1 MLRLLKDIDIK
12 FMAIRRI
19 PIILSAILIVV
30 SLSSIIIKGFNYG
43 IDFSSGYIVQLKF
56 QNEISVSQI
65 DSRFSSNKINDLS
78 IQLYGSNKDIL
89 IKLKDEEIFQQKN
102 INNYLNEIFSDTTF
116 SISKLEYVGA
126 QVGSELRE
134 KGEWAMLIALFSIL
148 IYVAM
153 RFELIYG
160 LGAITAL
167 IHDVII
173 TLGFFSLFN
182 LTFDLSVLAA
192 ILAVIGYSLND
203 SIVVFDRIRENNI
216 TLRKLSILN
225 VLDKSIN
232 QTLSRTLVTSLT
244 TLLVIISLLI
254 FGGDSVSNFS
264 IAMLIGIIVGTYS
277 SIFVAST
284 SLSYFGITRPEES
297 K

>member
-1 MLRLLKDIDIK
+1 MFRIVKDLDIK
-12 FMAIRRI
+12 FMNIRRI
-19 PIILSAILIVV
+19 PLMISAFLIII
-30 SLSSIIIKGFNYG
+30 SLSSIGLKGFNFG

-56 QNEISVSQI
+56 DNQVTVADVQNKLYKNNLNDVSV
-65 DSRFSSNKINDLS
+65 
-78 IQLYGSNKDIL
+78 QLYGSNSEIL
-89 IKLKDEEIFQQKN
+89 IKLRDEELFKKTN
-102 INNYLNEIFSDTTF
+102 INNYINETFKSDAFIIT
-116 SISKLEYVGA
+116 KLEYVGA
-126 QVGSELRE
+126 QVGSELRD

-148 IYVAM
+148 IYVAL

-160 LGAITAL
+160 LGAISAL
-167 IHDVII
+167 VHDVII
-173 TLGFFSLFN
+173 TLGVFSFFN

-216 TLRKLSILN
+216 ILRKLSIFD

-254 FGGDSVSNFS
+254 FGGNAVENFS

-277 SIFVAST
+277 SIFIASI
-284 SLSYFGITRPEES
+284 SLSYFGITRPEEN
-297 K
+297 

>member
-1 MLRLLKDIDIK
+1 MFRIIKDLDIK
-12 FMAIRRI
+12 FMNMTKF
-19 PIILSAILIVV
+19 PLIISSLLLVISLLSI
-30 SLSSIIIKGFNYG
+30 SIKGFNFG

-56 QNEISVSQI
+56 DNQVTVFKVQEKLSSSGLS
-65 DSRFSSNKINDLS
+65 DSTV
-78 IQLYGSNKDIL
+78 QLYGSSNDVL
-89 IKLKDEEIFQQKN
+89 IKLKDEKIFEKIN
-102 INNYLNEIFSDTTF
+102 INNQLIKIFKDEQFEIV
-116 SISKLEYVGA
+116 KLEYVGA
-126 QVGSELRE
+126 QVGGELRE

-173 TLGFFSLFN
+173 TLGVFSLFH

-203 SIVVFDRIRENNI
+203 SIVVFDRVRENNI
-216 TLRKLSILN
+216 ILRKMTILD
-225 VLDKSIN
+225 VLNKSIN

-254 FGGDSVSNFS
+254 FGGDAVKNFS
-264 IAMLIGIIVGTYS
+264 IAMLLGIIIGTYS
-277 SIFVAST
+277 SIFIAST
-284 SLSYFGITRPEES
+284 SLSYFGIERPKQS
-297 K
+297 

>member
-1 MLRLLKDIDIK
+1 MLRLIKDIDIK
-12 FMAIRRI
+12 FMAIRRM
-19 PIILSAILIVV
+19 PIFI
-30 SLSSIIIKGFNYG
+30 SSILLIICLASIVIKGFNFG

-56 QNEISVSQI
+56 DKQISIVNI
-65 DSRFSSNKINDLS
+65 ENKFSESNIEDVTV
-78 IQLYGSNKDIL
+78 QLYGSSKDVL
-89 IKLKDEEIFQQKN
+89 IKLKDEEIFKKNN
-102 INNYLNEIFSDTTF
+102 INNFLNDTFSDESFT
-116 SISKLEYVGA
+116 ISKLEYVGA

-148 IYVAM
+148 IYVAI

-173 TLGFFSLFN
+173 TLGVFSLFE

-203 SIVVFDRIRENNI
+203 SIVVFDRIRENNVI
-216 TLRKLSILN
+216 LRKLSILD

-254 FGGDSVSNFS
+254 FGGDAVKNFS
-264 IAMLIGIIVGTYS
+264 IAMFIGIIVGTYS

-284 SLSYFGITRPEES
+284 SLSYFGIQRPEDS
-297 K
+297 

>member
-1 MLRLLKDIDIK
+1 MLRIAKDLDIK
-12 FMAIRRI
+12 FMSIRRI
-19 PIILSAILIVV
+19 PLMISAFLIII
-30 SLSSIIIKGFNYG
+30 SLSSIGLKGFNFG

-56 QNEISVSQI
+56 DNQVTVADVQNKLYENNLNDVSV
-65 DSRFSSNKINDLS
+65 
-78 IQLYGSNKDIL
+78 QLYGSNSEIL
-89 IKLKDEEIFQQKN
+89 IKLRDEELFKKTN
-102 INNYLNEIFSDTTF
+102 INNYINETFKSDAFIIT
-116 SISKLEYVGA
+116 KLEYVGA
-126 QVGSELRE
+126 QVGSELRD

-148 IYVAM
+148 IYVAL

-160 LGAITAL
+160 LGAISAL
-167 IHDVII
+167 VHDVII
-173 TLGFFSLFN
+173 TLGVFSFFN

-216 TLRKLSILN
+216 ILRKLSIFD

-254 FGGDSVSNFS
+254 FGGNAVENFS

-277 SIFVAST
+277 SIFIASI

-297 K
+297 

>member
-1 MLRLLKDIDIK
+1 MLRLIKDIDIK
-12 FMAIRRI
+12 FMAIRKI
-19 PIILSAILIVV
+19 PMF
-30 SLSSIIIKGFNYG
+30 LSSILLIICLASIILKGFNFG

-56 QNEISVSQI
+56 DKQISIVNI
-65 DSRFSSNKINDLS
+65 ENKFSESNIEDVTV
-78 IQLYGSNKDIL
+78 QLYGSSKDVL
-89 IKLKDEEIFQQKN
+89 IKLKDEEIFKKNN
-102 INNYLNEIFSDTTF
+102 INNFLNDTFSDESFT
-116 SISKLEYVGA
+116 ISKLEYVGA

-148 IYVAM
+148 IYVAI

-173 TLGFFSLFN
+173 TLGVFSIFE

-216 TLRKLSILN
+216 ILRKLSILD

-254 FGGDSVSNFS
+254 FGGDAVKNFS
-264 IAMLIGIIVGTYS
+264 IAMFIGIIVGTYS

-284 SLSYFGITRPEES
+284 SLSYFGIQRPEDN
-297 K
+297 

>member
-1 MLRLLKDIDIK
+1 MLRLIKNMDIR
-12 FMAIRRI
+12 FMAIRKI
-19 PIILSAILIVV
+19 PIFLSTLLVVISILSFIF
-30 SLSSIIIKGFNYG
+30 KGFNFG

-56 QNEISVSQI
+56 DEQVSIVNIENKFSESNI
-65 DSRFSSNKINDLS
+65 DDVTV
-78 IQLYGSNKDIL
+78 QLYGSSKDVL
-89 IKLKDEEIFQQKN
+89 IKLKDEEAFKKNN
-102 INNYLNEIFSDTTF
+102 INNFINDIFSDKSFT
-116 SISKLEYVGA
+116 ISKLEYVGA

-148 IYVAM
+148 IYVAL
-153 RFELIYG
+153 RFEIIYG

-167 IHDVII
+167 VHDVII
-173 TLGFFSLFN
+173 TLGVFSIFD

-192 ILAVIGYSLND
+192 VLAVIGYSLND

-216 TLRKLSILN
+216 ILRKLSILD

-244 TLLVIISLLI
+244 TLFVIISLLI
-254 FGGDSVSNFS
+254 FGGDAVRNFS
-264 IAMLIGIIVGTYS
+264 IAMFIGIIVGTYS

-284 SLSYFGITRPEES
+284 SLSYFGIQRPEEN
-297 K
+297 

>member
-1 MLRLLKDIDIK
+1 MLRLIKDIDIK

-19 PIILSAILIVV
+19 PMF
-30 SLSSIIIKGFNYG
+30 LSSILVVICLASIILKGFNFG

-56 QNEISVSQI
+56 DKQISIVNI
-65 DSRFSSNKINDLS
+65 ENKFSESNIEDVTV
-78 IQLYGSNKDIL
+78 QLYGSSKDVL
-89 IKLKDEEIFQQKN
+89 IKLKDEEIFKKNN
-102 INNYLNEIFSDTTF
+102 INNFLNDTF
-116 SISKLEYVGA
+116 SNESFTISKLDYVGA

-173 TLGFFSLFN
+173 TLGVFSLFE

-216 TLRKLSILN
+216 ILRKLSILD

-254 FGGDSVSNFS
+254 FGGDAVKNFS
-264 IAMLIGIIVGTYS
+264 IAMFIGIIIGTYS
-277 SIFVAST
+277 SIFVASS
-284 SLSYFGITRPEES
+284 SLSYFGIQRPEDS
-297 K
+297 

>member
-1 MLRLLKDIDIK
+1 MLRFIKDIDIK

-19 PIILSAILIVV
+19 PLFI
-30 SLSSIIIKGFNYG
+30 SSILVIISLTSIALKGFNFG

-56 QNEISVSQI
+56 DKQISIVDIEKKFS
-65 DSRFSSNKINDLS
+65 DSNIEDVTV
-78 IQLYGSNKDIL
+78 QLYGSSKDVL
-89 IKLKDEEIFQQKN
+89 IKLKDEEIFKKNN
-102 INNYLNEIFSDTTF
+102 INNFLKDTFSDESFT
-116 SISKLEYVGA
+116 IAKLEYVGA

-153 RFELIYG
+153 RFELIFG

-173 TLGFFSLFN
+173 TLGVFSLFE

-216 TLRKLSILN
+216 ILRKLSILD

-254 FGGDSVSNFS
+254 FGGDAVKNFS
-264 IAMLIGIIVGTYS
+264 IAMFIGIIVGTYS

-284 SLSYFGITRPEES
+284 SLSYFGIQRPQDS
-297 K
+297 

>member
-1 MLRLLKDIDIK
+1 MLRILKNTDIK
-12 FMAIRRI
+12 FMSLKKI
-19 PIILSAILIVV
+19 PVA
-30 SLSSIIIKGFNYG
+30 LSSILLVISLLSIIFKGFNFG

-56 QNEISVSQI
+56 NQQISVLDIQNKFSQNNI
-65 DSRFSSNKINDLS
+65 DDVSV
-78 IQLYGSNKDIL
+78 QLYGSSKDIL
-89 IKLKDEEIFQQKN
+89 LKLKDDKLFQQKN
-102 INNYLNEIFSDTTF
+102 INNYLNEIFADNTF
-116 SISKLEYVGA
+116 TISKLEYVGS

-173 TLGFFSLFN
+173 TLGIFSFFD

-192 ILAVIGYSLND
+192 VLAVIGYSLND

-216 TLRKLSILN
+216 VLRKLSIVD

-244 TLLVIISLLI
+244 TLLVIFSLLI
-254 FGGDSVSNFS
+254 FGGDAVRNFS
-264 IAMLIGIIVGTYS
+264 IAMFIGIVVGTYS
-277 SIFVAST
+277 SIFVASV
-284 SLSYFGITRPEES
+284 SLSYFGIKRPEES
-297 K
+297 

>member
-1 MLRLLKDIDIK
+1 MLRLIKDIDIK
-12 FMAIRRI
+12 FMAIRRM
-19 PIILSAILIVV
+19 PIFV
-30 SLSSIIIKGFNYG
+30 SSILLIICLASIVIKGFNFG

-56 QNEISVSQI
+56 DKQISIVNI
-65 DSRFSSNKINDLS
+65 ENKFSESNIEDVTV
-78 IQLYGSNKDIL
+78 QLYGSSKDVL
-89 IKLKDEEIFQQKN
+89 IKLKDEEIFKKNN
-102 INNYLNEIFSDTTF
+102 INNFLNDIFSDESFT
-116 SISKLEYVGA
+116 ISKLEYVGA
-126 QVGSELRE
+126 QVGTELRE

-148 IYVAM
+148 IYVAI

-173 TLGFFSLFN
+173 TLGVFSLFE

-216 TLRKLSILN
+216 ILRKLSILD

-254 FGGDSVSNFS
+254 FGGDAVKNFS
-264 IAMLIGIIVGTYS
+264 IAMFIGIIVGTYS

-284 SLSYFGITRPEES
+284 SLSYFGIQRPEDS
-297 K
+297 

>member
-1 MLRLLKDIDIK
+1 MFRIVKDLDIK
-12 FMAIRRI
+12 FMNIRRI
-19 PIILSAILIVV
+19 PLMISAFL
-30 SLSSIIIKGFNYG
+30 IIISLLSIGLKGFNFG

-56 QNEISVSQI
+56 DNQVTVADVQNKLYKNNLNDVSV
-65 DSRFSSNKINDLS
+65 
-78 IQLYGSNKDIL
+78 QLYGSSSEIL
-89 IKLKDEEIFQQKN
+89 IKLRDEEIFKKIN
-102 INNYLNEIFSDTTF
+102 INNYINETFKSDAFIIT
-116 SISKLEYVGA
+116 KLEYVGA
-126 QVGSELRE
+126 QVGSELRD

-148 IYVAM
+148 IYVAL

-160 LGAITAL
+160 LGAISAL
-167 IHDVII
+167 VHDVII
-173 TLGFFSLFN
+173 TLGVFSFFN

-216 TLRKLSILN
+216 ILRKLSIFD

-254 FGGDSVSNFS
+254 FGGNAVENFS

-277 SIFVAST
+277 SIFIAST
-284 SLSYFGITRPEES
+284 SLSYFGITRPEEN
-297 K
+297 

>member
-1 MLRLLKDIDIK
+1 MFRIVKDLDIK
-12 FMAIRRI
+12 FMSIRRI
-19 PIILSAILIVV
+19 PLMISAFL
-30 SLSSIIIKGFNYG
+30 IIISLYSIGLKGFNFG

-56 QNEISVSQI
+56 DNQVTVADVQNKLYKNNLNDVSV
-65 DSRFSSNKINDLS
+65 
-78 IQLYGSNKDIL
+78 QLYGSSSEIL
-89 IKLKDEEIFQQKN
+89 IKLRDEEIFKKIN
-102 INNYLNEIFSDTTF
+102 INNYINETFKSDAFIIT
-116 SISKLEYVGA
+116 KLEYVGA
-126 QVGSELRE
+126 QVGSELRD

-148 IYVAM
+148 IYVAL

-160 LGAITAL
+160 LGAISAL
-167 IHDVII
+167 VHDVII
-173 TLGFFSLFN
+173 TLGVFSFFN

-216 TLRKLSILN
+216 ILRKLSIFD

-254 FGGDSVSNFS
+254 FGGNAVENFS

-277 SIFVAST
+277 SIFIASI

-297 K
+297 

>member
-1 MLRLLKDIDIK
+1 MLRIAKDLDIK
-12 FMAIRRI
+12 FMSIRRI
-19 PIILSAILIVV
+19 PLMISAFLIII
-30 SLSSIIIKGFNYG
+30 SLSSIGLKGFNFG

-56 QNEISVSQI
+56 DNQVTVADVQNKLYKNNLNDVSV
-65 DSRFSSNKINDLS
+65 
-78 IQLYGSNKDIL
+78 QLYGSNSEIL
-89 IKLKDEEIFQQKN
+89 IKLRDEELFKKTN
-102 INNYLNEIFSDTTF
+102 INNYINETFKSDAFIIT
-116 SISKLEYVGA
+116 KLEYVGA
-126 QVGSELRE
+126 QVGSELRD

-148 IYVAM
+148 IYVAL

-160 LGAITAL
+160 LGAISAL
-167 IHDVII
+167 VHDVII
-173 TLGFFSLFN
+173 TLGVFSFFN

-216 TLRKLSILN
+216 ILRKLSIFD

-254 FGGDSVSNFS
+254 FGGNAVENFS

-277 SIFVAST
+277 SIFIAST
-284 SLSYFGITRPEES
+284 SLSYFGITRPEEN
-297 K
+297 

>member
-1 MLRLLKDIDIK
+1 MLRILKSTDIK
-12 FMAIRRI
+12 FMSLKKI
-19 PIILSAILIVV
+19 PVT
-30 SLSSIIIKGFNYG
+30 LSSILLVISLFSIIFKGFNFG

-56 QNEISVSQI
+56 NEQISVLDIQNKFSQNNI
-65 DSRFSSNKINDLS
+65 DDVSV
-78 IQLYGSNKDIL
+78 QLYGSSKDIL
-89 IKLKDEEIFQQKN
+89 LKFKDDELFQQKN
-102 INNYLNEIFSDTTF
+102 INNHLNEIFTDNTF
-116 SISKLEYVGA
+116 TISKLEYVGS

-173 TLGFFSLFN
+173 TLGIFSFFD

-192 ILAVIGYSLND
+192 VLAVIGYSLND

-216 TLRKLSILN
+216 VLRKLSIVD

-244 TLLVIISLLI
+244 TLLVIFSLLI
-254 FGGDSVSNFS
+254 IGGDAVRNFS
-264 IAMLIGIIVGTYS
+264 IAMFIGIVVGTYS
-277 SIFVAST
+277 SIFVASA
-284 SLSYFGITRPEES
+284 SLSYFGIKRPEES
-297 K
+297 

>member
-1 MLRLLKDIDIK
+1 MLRLIKDIDIK
-12 FMAIRRI
+12 FMAIRRMPI
-19 PIILSAILIVV
+19 FISSILLIICLASIIL
-30 SLSSIIIKGFNYG
+30 KGFNFG

-56 QNEISVSQI
+56 DKQISIVNI
-65 DSRFSSNKINDLS
+65 ENKFSESNIEDVTV
-78 IQLYGSNKDIL
+78 QLYGSSKDVL
-89 IKLKDEEIFQQKN
+89 IKLKDEEIFKKNN
-102 INNYLNEIFSDTTF
+102 INNFLNDIFSDESFT
-116 SISKLEYVGA
+116 ISKLEYVGA

-148 IYVAM
+148 IYVAI

-173 TLGFFSLFN
+173 TLGVFSLFE

-216 TLRKLSILN
+216 ILRKLSILD

-254 FGGDSVSNFS
+254 FGGDAVKNFS
-264 IAMLIGIIVGTYS
+264 IAMFIGIIVGTYS

-284 SLSYFGITRPEES
+284 SLSYFGIQRPEDS
-297 K
+297 

>member
-1 MLRLLKDIDIK
+1 MLRLIKDIDIK
-12 FMAIRRI
+12 FMAIRRM
-19 PIILSAILIVV
+19 PILI
-30 SLSSIIIKGFNYG
+30 SSILLIICLASIVIKGFNFG

-56 QNEISVSQI
+56 DKQISIVNI
-65 DSRFSSNKINDLS
+65 ENKFSESNIEDVTV
-78 IQLYGSNKDIL
+78 QLYGSSKDVL
-89 IKLKDEEIFQQKN
+89 IKLKDEEIFKKNN
-102 INNYLNEIFSDTTF
+102 INNFLNDIFSDESFT
-116 SISKLEYVGA
+116 ISKLEYVGA

-148 IYVAM
+148 IYVAI

-173 TLGFFSLFN
+173 TLGVFSLFE

-216 TLRKLSILN
+216 ILRKLSILD

-254 FGGDSVSNFS
+254 FGGDAVKNFS
-264 IAMLIGIIVGTYS
+264 IAMFIGIIVGTYS

-284 SLSYFGITRPEES
+284 SLSYFGIQRPEDS
-297 K
+297 

>member
-1 MLRLLKDIDIK
+1 MLRLIKDIDIK
-12 FMAIRRI
+12 FMAIRRM
-19 PIILSAILIVV
+19 PMF
-30 SLSSIIIKGFNYG
+30 LSSILLIICLASIILKGFNFG

-56 QNEISVSQI
+56 DKQISIVNI
-65 DSRFSSNKINDLS
+65 ENKFSESNIEDVT
-78 IQLYGSNKDIL
+78 IQLYGSSKDVL
-89 IKLKDEEIFQQKN
+89 IKLKDEEIFKKNN
-102 INNYLNEIFSDTTF
+102 INNFLNDTFSDESFT
-116 SISKLEYVGA
+116 ISKLEYVGA

-148 IYVAM
+148 IYVAI

-173 TLGFFSLFN
+173 TLGVFSLFE

-216 TLRKLSILN
+216 ILRKLSILD

-254 FGGDSVSNFS
+254 FGGDAVKNFS
-264 IAMLIGIIVGTYS
+264 IAMFIGIIVGTYS

-284 SLSYFGITRPEES
+284 SLSYFGIQRPEDT
-297 K
+297 

>member
-1 MLRLLKDIDIK
+1 MLRLIKDIDIK
-12 FMAIRRI
+12 FMAIRKM
-19 PIILSAILIVV
+19 PMF
-30 SLSSIIIKGFNYG
+30 LSSILLIICLASIILKGFNFG

-56 QNEISVSQI
+56 DKQISIVDI
-65 DSRFSSNKINDLS
+65 ENKFSESNIEDVTV
-78 IQLYGSNKDIL
+78 QLYGSSKDVL
-89 IKLKDEEIFQQKN
+89 IKLKDEEIFKNNN
-102 INNYLNEIFSDTTF
+102 INNFLNDTFSDESFT
-116 SISKLEYVGA
+116 ISKLEYVGA

-148 IYVAM
+148 IYVAI

-173 TLGFFSLFN
+173 TLGVFSLFE

-216 TLRKLSILN
+216 ILRKLSILD

-254 FGGDSVSNFS
+254 FGGDAVKNFS
-264 IAMLIGIIVGTYS
+264 IAMFIGIIVGTYS

-284 SLSYFGITRPEES
+284 SLSYFGIQRPEDN
-297 K
+297 

>member
-1 MLRLLKDIDIK
+1 MLRLIKDIDIK

-19 PIILSAILIVV
+19 PMF
-30 SLSSIIIKGFNYG
+30 LSSILVVICLASILLKGFNFG

-56 QNEISVSQI
+56 DEQISIVNI
-65 DSRFSSNKINDLS
+65 ENKFSESNIEDVTV
-78 IQLYGSNKDIL
+78 QLYGSSKDVL
-89 IKLKDEEIFQQKN
+89 IKLKDEEIFKKNN
-102 INNYLNEIFSDTTF
+102 INNFLNDTFSDESFT
-116 SISKLEYVGA
+116 ISKLEYVGA

-148 IYVAM
+148 IYVAI

-173 TLGFFSLFN
+173 TLGVFSLFE

-216 TLRKLSILN
+216 ILRKLSILD

-254 FGGDSVSNFS
+254 FGGDAVKNFS
-264 IAMLIGIIVGTYS
+264 IAMFIGIIVGTYS

-284 SLSYFGITRPEES
+284 SLSYFGIQRPEDS
-297 K
+297 

>member
-1 MLRLLKDIDIK
+1 MLRLIKDIDIK

-19 PIILSAILIVV
+19 PIF
-30 SLSSIIIKGFNYG
+30 LSSILVIICLVSILLKGFNFG

-56 QNEISVSQI
+56 DKQISIVNI
-65 DSRFSSNKINDLS
+65 ENKFSESNIKDVTV
-78 IQLYGSNKDIL
+78 QLYGSSKDVL
-89 IKLKDEEIFQQKN
+89 IKLKDEEIFKKNN
-102 INNYLNEIFSDTTF
+102 INNFLNETFSDKSFT
-116 SISKLEYVGA
+116 ISKLEYVGA

-148 IYVAM
+148 IYVAI

-173 TLGFFSLFN
+173 TLGVFSLFE

-216 TLRKLSILN
+216 ILRKLSILD

-254 FGGDSVSNFS
+254 FGGDAVKNFS
-264 IAMLIGIIVGTYS
+264 IAMFIGIIVGTYS

-284 SLSYFGITRPEES
+284 SLSYFGIQRPEDS
-297 K
+297 

>member
-1 MLRLLKDIDIK
+1 
-12 FMAIRRI
+12 
-19 PIILSAILIVV
+19 
-30 SLSSIIIKGFNYG
+30 
-43 IDFSSGYIVQLKF
+43 
-56 QNEISVSQI
+56 
-65 DSRFSSNKINDLS
+65 
-78 IQLYGSNKDIL
+78 
-89 IKLKDEEIFQQKN
+89 
-102 INNYLNEIFSDTTF
+102 
-116 SISKLEYVGA
+116 
-126 QVGSELRE
+126 
-134 KGEWAMLIALFSIL
+134 MLIALFSIL
-148 IYVAM
+148 IYVAI

-173 TLGFFSLFN
+173 TLGVFSLFE

-216 TLRKLSILN
+216 ILRKLSILE

-254 FGGDSVSNFS
+254 FGGDAVKNFS
-264 IAMLIGIIVGTYS
+264 IAMFIGIIVGTYS

-284 SLSYFGITRPEES
+284 SLSYFGIQRPEDS
-297 K
+297 

>member
-1 MLRLLKDIDIK
+1 MLRLIKDIDIK
-12 FMAIRRI
+12 FMAIRRM
-19 PIILSAILIVV
+19 PIFI
-30 SLSSIIIKGFNYG
+30 SSILLIICLASIVIKGFNFG

-56 QNEISVSQI
+56 DKQISIVNI
-65 DSRFSSNKINDLS
+65 ENKFSESNIEDVTV
-78 IQLYGSNKDIL
+78 QLYGSSKDVL
-89 IKLKDEEIFQQKN
+89 IKLKDEEIFKKNN
-102 INNYLNEIFSDTTF
+102 INNFLNDTFSDESFT
-116 SISKLEYVGA
+116 ISKLEYVGA

-148 IYVAM
+148 IYVAI

-167 IHDVII
+167 VHDVII
-173 TLGFFSLFN
+173 TLGVFSLFE

-216 TLRKLSILN
+216 ILRKLSILD

-254 FGGDSVSNFS
+254 FGGDAVKNFS
-264 IAMLIGIIVGTYS
+264 IAMFIGIIVGTYS

-284 SLSYFGITRPEES
+284 SLSYFGIQRPEDS
-297 K
+297 

>member
-1 MLRLLKDIDIK
+1 MLRLIKDIDIK

-19 PIILSAILIVV
+19 PMF
-30 SLSSIIIKGFNYG
+30 LSSILVVICLASILLKGFNFG

-56 QNEISVSQI
+56 DKQISIVNI
-65 DSRFSSNKINDLS
+65 ENKFSESNIEDVTV
-78 IQLYGSNKDIL
+78 QLYGSSKDVL
-89 IKLKDEEIFQQKN
+89 IKLKDEEIFKKNN
-102 INNYLNEIFSDTTF
+102 INNFLNDKFSDESFT
-116 SISKLEYVGA
+116 ISNLEYVGA

-148 IYVAM
+148 IYVAI

-173 TLGFFSLFN
+173 TLGVFSLFE

-216 TLRKLSILN
+216 ILRKLSILD

-254 FGGDSVSNFS
+254 FGGDAVKNFS
-264 IAMLIGIIVGTYS
+264 IAMFIGIIVGTYS

-284 SLSYFGITRPEES
+284 SLSYFGIQRPEDS
-297 K
+297 

>member
-1 MLRLLKDIDIK
+1 MFRIVKDLDIK
-12 FMAIRRI
+12 FMNIRKI
-19 PIILSAILIVV
+19 PLMISAFL
-30 SLSSIIIKGFNYG
+30 IIISLLSIGLKGFNFG

-56 QNEISVSQI
+56 DNQVTVADVQNKLYKNNLNDVSV
-65 DSRFSSNKINDLS
+65 
-78 IQLYGSNKDIL
+78 QLYGSSSEIL
-89 IKLKDEEIFQQKN
+89 IKLRDEEIFKKIY
-102 INNYLNEIFSDTTF
+102 INNYINETFKSDAFIIT
-116 SISKLEYVGA
+116 KLEYVGA
-126 QVGSELRE
+126 QVGSELRD

-148 IYVAM
+148 IYVAL

-160 LGAITAL
+160 LGAISAL
-167 IHDVII
+167 VHDVII
-173 TLGFFSLFN
+173 TLGVFSFFN

-216 TLRKLSILN
+216 ILRKLSIFD

-254 FGGDSVSNFS
+254 FGGNAVENFS

-277 SIFVAST
+277 SIFIASI
-284 SLSYFGITRPEES
+284 SLSYFGITRHEES
-297 K
+297 

>member
-1 MLRLLKDIDIK
+1 MLRLIKDIDIK
-12 FMAIRRI
+12 FMAIRRM
-19 PIILSAILIVV
+19 PMF
-30 SLSSIIIKGFNYG
+30 LSSILVIICLASIILKGFNFG

-56 QNEISVSQI
+56 DEQISIVNI
-65 DSRFSSNKINDLS
+65 ENKFSESNIEDVTV
-78 IQLYGSNKDIL
+78 QLYGSSKDVL
-89 IKLKDEEIFQQKN
+89 IKLKDEEIFKKNN
-102 INNYLNEIFSDTTF
+102 INNFLNDIFSDESFT
-116 SISKLEYVGA
+116 ISKLEYVGA

-148 IYVAM
+148 IYVAI

-173 TLGFFSLFN
+173 TLGVFSIFG

-216 TLRKLSILN
+216 ILRKLSILD

-254 FGGDSVSNFS
+254 FGGDAVKNFS
-264 IAMLIGIIVGTYS
+264 IAMFIGIIIGTYS

-284 SLSYFGITRPEES
+284 SLSYFGIQRPEDS
-297 K
+297 

>member
-1 MLRLLKDIDIK
+1 MLRLIKDIDIK
-12 FMAIRRI
+12 FMAIRRM
-19 PIILSAILIVV
+19 PMFLSSVLLIICLA
-30 SLSSIIIKGFNYG
+30 SIIIKGFNFG

-56 QNEISVSQI
+56 DKQISIVNI
-65 DSRFSSNKINDLS
+65 ENKFSESNIEDVTV
-78 IQLYGSNKDIL
+78 QLYGSSKDVL
-89 IKLKDEEIFQQKN
+89 IKLKDEEIFKKNN
-102 INNYLNEIFSDTTF
+102 INNFLNETFSDNSFT
-116 SISKLEYVGA
+116 ISKLEYVGA

-148 IYVAM
+148 IYVAI

-173 TLGFFSLFN
+173 TLGVFSLFE

-216 TLRKLSILN
+216 ILRKLSILD

-254 FGGDSVSNFS
+254 FGGDAVKNFS
-264 IAMLIGIIVGTYS
+264 IAMFIGIIVGTYS

-284 SLSYFGITRPEES
+284 SLSYFGIQRPEDN
-297 K
+297 

>member
-1 MLRLLKDIDIK
+1 MFRIVKDLDIK
-12 FMAIRRI
+12 FMNIRRI
-19 PIILSAILIVV
+19 PLMISAFLIII
-30 SLSSIIIKGFNYG
+30 SLSSIGLKGFNFC

-56 QNEISVSQI
+56 DNQVTVADVQNKLYKNNLNDVSV
-65 DSRFSSNKINDLS
+65 
-78 IQLYGSNKDIL
+78 QLYGSNSEIL
-89 IKLKDEEIFQQKN
+89 IKLRDEELFKKTN
-102 INNYLNEIFSDTTF
+102 INNYINETFKSDAFIIT
-116 SISKLEYVGA
+116 KLEYVGA
-126 QVGSELRE
+126 QVGSELRD

-148 IYVAM
+148 IYVAL

-160 LGAITAL
+160 LGAISAL
-167 IHDVII
+167 VHDVII
-173 TLGFFSLFN
+173 TLGVFSFFN

-216 TLRKLSILN
+216 ILRKLSIFD

-254 FGGDSVSNFS
+254 FGGNAVENFS
-264 IAMLIGIIVGTYS
+264 IAMLIGIIVVTYS
-277 SIFVAST
+277 SIFIAST
-284 SLSYFGITRPEES
+284 SLSYFGITRPEEN
-297 K
+297 

>member
-1 MLRLLKDIDIK
+1 MLRLIKDIDIS
-12 FMAIRRI
+12 FMAFRKI
-19 PIILSAILIVV
+19 PIYISSLLILISILSFTL
-30 SLSSIIIKGFNYG
+30 KGFNYG

-56 QNEISVSQI
+56 DKQVSIANIENKFVESNI
-65 DSRFSSNKINDLS
+65 DDVTV
-78 IQLYGSNKDIL
+78 QLYGSSKDVL
-89 IKLKDEEIFQQKN
+89 IKLKDEEIFKKNN
-102 INNYLNEIFSDTTF
+102 INNFLKNIFSDMNFT
-116 SISKLEYVGA
+116 ISKLEYVGA

-148 IYVAM
+148 IYVAL
-153 RFELIYG
+153 RFEIIYG

-173 TLGFFSLFN
+173 TLGVFSLFD

-216 TLRKLSILN
+216 ILRKLSILD

-244 TLLVIISLLI
+244 TLFVIISLLI
-254 FGGDSVSNFS
+254 FGGDAVKNFS
-264 IAMLIGIIVGTYS
+264 IAMLIGIVIGTYS

-284 SLSYFGITRPEES
+284 SLSYFGIQRPEES
-297 K
+297 

>member
-1 MLRLLKDIDIK
+1 MLRLIKDIDIK
-12 FMAIRRI
+12 FMAIRRM
-19 PIILSAILIVV
+19 PIFI
-30 SLSSIIIKGFNYG
+30 SSILLIICLASIVIKGFNFG

-56 QNEISVSQI
+56 DNQISIVNI
-65 DSRFSSNKINDLS
+65 ENKFSESNIEDVTV
-78 IQLYGSNKDIL
+78 QLYGSSKDVL
-89 IKLKDEEIFQQKN
+89 IKLKDEEIFKKNN
-102 INNYLNEIFSDTTF
+102 INNFLNDIFSDESFT
-116 SISKLEYVGA
+116 ISKLEYVGA

-148 IYVAM
+148 IYVAI

-173 TLGFFSLFN
+173 TLGVFSLFE

-216 TLRKLSILN
+216 ILRKLSILD

-254 FGGDSVSNFS
+254 FGGDAVKNFS
-264 IAMLIGIIVGTYS
+264 IAMFIGIIVGTYS

-284 SLSYFGITRPEES
+284 SLSYFGIQRPEDS
-297 K
+297 

>member
-1 MLRLLKDIDIK
+1 M
-12 FMAIRRI
+12 
-19 PIILSAILIVV
+19 
-30 SLSSIIIKGFNYG
+30 
-43 IDFSSGYIVQLKF
+43 
-56 QNEISVSQI
+56 
-65 DSRFSSNKINDLS
+65 
-78 IQLYGSNKDIL
+78 
-89 IKLKDEEIFQQKN
+89 KDEEIFKKNN
-102 INNYLNEIFSDTTF
+102 INNFLNDTFSDESFT
-116 SISKLEYVGA
+116 ISKLEYVGA

-148 IYVAM
+148 IYVAI

-173 TLGFFSLFN
+173 TLGVFSLFE

-216 TLRKLSILN
+216 ILRKLSILD

-254 FGGDSVSNFS
+254 FGGDAVKNFS
-264 IAMLIGIIVGTYS
+264 IAMFIGIIIGTYS

-284 SLSYFGITRPEES
+284 SLSYFGIQRPEDS
-297 K
+297 

>member
-1 MLRLLKDIDIK
+1 MN
-12 FMAIRRI
+12 IRRI
-19 PIILSAILIVV
+19 PIIISTLLIII
-30 SLSSIIIKGFNYG
+30 SLSSMIFKGFNFG

-56 QNEISVSQI
+56 EEPTSVLNI
-65 DSRFSSNKINDLS
+65 EKRFFDNNIEDVTV
-78 IQLYGSNKDIL
+78 QLYGSSKDVL
-89 IKLKDEEIFQQKN
+89 IKLKDEDIFKKDN
-102 INNYLNEIFSDTTF
+102 INNFLSNIFANSEYT
-116 SISKLEYVGA
+116 ISKLEYVGA

-148 IYVAM
+148 IYVAI

-173 TLGFFSLFN
+173 TLGFFSLFS

-216 TLRKLSILN
+216 VLRKLSIFDVLN
-225 VLDKSIN
+225 KSIN

-244 TLLVIISLLI
+244 TLLVIISLLL
-254 FGGDSVSNFS
+254 FGGDAVKNFS
-264 IAMLIGIIVGTYS
+264 IAMFIGIIIGTYS
-277 SIFVAST
+277 SIFVASS
-284 SLSYFGITRPEES
+284 SLSYFGIKRPEES
-297 K
+297 

>member
-1 MLRLLKDIDIK
+1 MFRIVKDLDIK
-12 FMAIRRI
+12 FMSIRRI
-19 PIILSAILIVV
+19 PLMISAFLIII
-30 SLSSIIIKGFNYG
+30 SLSSIGLKGFNFG

-56 QNEISVSQI
+56 DNQVTVADVQNKLYENNLNDVSV
-65 DSRFSSNKINDLS
+65 
-78 IQLYGSNKDIL
+78 QLYGSNSEIL
-89 IKLKDEEIFQQKN
+89 IKLRDEELFKKTN
-102 INNYLNEIFSDTTF
+102 INNYINETFKSDTFIIT
-116 SISKLEYVGA
+116 KLEYVGA
-126 QVGSELRE
+126 QVGSELRD

-148 IYVAM
+148 IYVAL

-160 LGAITAL
+160 LGAISAL
-167 IHDVII
+167 VHDVII
-173 TLGFFSLFN
+173 TLGAFSFFN

-216 TLRKLSILN
+216 ILRKLSIFD

-254 FGGDSVSNFS
+254 FGGNAVENFS

-277 SIFVAST
+277 SIFIAST
-284 SLSYFGITRPEES
+284 SLSYFGITRPEEN
-297 K
+297 

>member
-1 MLRLLKDIDIK
+1 MLRLIKDIDIK
-12 FMAIRRI
+12 FMAIRRM
-19 PIILSAILIVV
+19 PIFI
-30 SLSSIIIKGFNYG
+30 SSILLIICLVSIVMKGFNFG

-56 QNEISVSQI
+56 DKQISI
-65 DSRFSSNKINDLS
+65 ENIENKFSESNIEDVTV
-78 IQLYGSNKDIL
+78 QLYGSSKDVL
-89 IKLKDEEIFQQKN
+89 IKLKDEEIFKKNN
-102 INNYLNEIFSDTTF
+102 INNFLNDTFSDESFT
-116 SISKLEYVGA
+116 ISKLEYVGA

-148 IYVAM
+148 IYVAI

-173 TLGFFSLFN
+173 TLGVFSLFE

-216 TLRKLSILN
+216 ILRKLSILD

-254 FGGDSVSNFS
+254 FGGDAVKNFS
-264 IAMLIGIIVGTYS
+264 IAMFIGIIVGTYS

-284 SLSYFGITRPEES
+284 SLSYFGIQRPEDS
-297 K
+297 

>member
-1 MLRLLKDIDIK
+1 MLRLIKDIDIK
-12 FMAIRRI
+12 FMAIRRM
-19 PIILSAILIVV
+19 PIFI
-30 SLSSIIIKGFNYG
+30 SSILLIICLASIVIKGFNFG
-43 IDFSSGYIVQLKF
+43 IDFSSGYIIQLKF
-56 QNEISVSQI
+56 DKQISIVNI
-65 DSRFSSNKINDLS
+65 ENKFSESNIEDVTV
-78 IQLYGSNKDIL
+78 QLYGSSKDVL
-89 IKLKDEEIFQQKN
+89 IKLKDEEIFKKNN
-102 INNYLNEIFSDTTF
+102 INNFLNDIFSDESFT
-116 SISKLEYVGA
+116 ISKLEYVGA

-148 IYVAM
+148 IYVAI

-173 TLGFFSLFN
+173 TLGVFSLFE

-216 TLRKLSILN
+216 ILRKLSILD

-254 FGGDSVSNFS
+254 FGGDAVKNFS
-264 IAMLIGIIVGTYS
+264 IAMFIGIIVGTYS

-284 SLSYFGITRPEES
+284 SLSYFGIQRPEDS
-297 K
+297 

>member
-1 MLRLLKDIDIK
+1 MLRLIKDIDIK
-12 FMAIRRI
+12 FMAIRRM
-19 PIILSAILIVV
+19 PIFI
-30 SLSSIIIKGFNYG
+30 SSILLIICLTSIVIKGFNFG
-43 IDFSSGYIVQLKF
+43 VDFSSGYIVQLKF
-56 QNEISVSQI
+56 DKQISIVNI
-65 DSRFSSNKINDLS
+65 ENKFSESNIEDVTV
-78 IQLYGSNKDIL
+78 QLYGSSKDVL
-89 IKLKDEEIFQQKN
+89 IKLKDEEIFKKNN
-102 INNYLNEIFSDTTF
+102 INNFLNDTFSDESFT
-116 SISKLEYVGA
+116 ISKLEYVGA

-148 IYVAM
+148 IYVAL

-173 TLGFFSLFN
+173 TLGVFSLFE

-216 TLRKLSILN
+216 ILRKLSILD

-254 FGGDSVSNFS
+254 FGGDAVKNFS
-264 IAMLIGIIVGTYS
+264 IAMFIGIIVGTYS

-284 SLSYFGITRPEES
+284 SLSYFGIQRPEDS
-297 K
+297 